1 MDSARSKRAGVLDWV
16 MRARRSWAT
25 RSLAVGAIATALDIL
40 ILLFCVRYLGFSNP
54 EGAMAGVAV
63 GATFAFF
70 ANRHFAFR
78 DHNPQL
84 VPQAA
89 KFIAAT
95 LMAMIVHAI
104 FVWLLADRLGTPVVI
119 AKLIADVAVFSVGQ
133 LFILRY
139 LVFPRRGVGI
149 GRRFEI

>member
-1 MDSARSKRAGVLDWV
+1 MDSARSKRAGLLGWL
-16 MRARRSWAT
+16 RAHESWAT
-25 RSLAVGAIATALDIL
+25 RSLAVGATATALDIL
-40 ILLFCVRYLGFSNP
+40 VLLFCVSRLGFSNP

-95 LMAMIVHAI
+95 CAAMIVHAT
-104 FVWLLADRLGTPVVI
+104 FVWLMADKFGTPVVI

-133 LFILRY
+133 LLLLRY
-139 LVFPRRGVGI
+139 VVFPKRGVRLA
-149 GRRFEI
+149 RR